1 MRNNNEEI
9 VLHDWLVSK
18 DFALYEIKISYFNSF
33 FSKKSKMQSKFFSRI
48 LRDVNDDKRWQSGRD
63 K

>member
-48 LRDVNDDKRWQSGRD
+48 LRDVNDDKR
-63 K
+63 